1 MKVDP
6 DATVR
11 DAALRK
17 LTRINRWLIA
27 GSFTLTAA
35 LSEVAAQAFPG
46 KTIPTPSAAK
56 KSSGAPRPR
65 HRSDSSAG
73 SSATSPGSLHPPAR
87 APQAAPQSAP
97 APDSAP
103 ARQSPPAKE
112 SSPAQESAPAE
123 KSAPAKEPA
132 PAQEPAPTSEPP
144 AQESPAP
151 VVSGGS

>member
-1 MKVDP
+1 MKVDR

-17 LTRINRWLIA
+17 LSRINRWLIA
-27 GSFTLTAA
+27 GSFTLTAV

-56 KSSGAPRPR
+56 KSSGAPGPR
-65 HRSDSSAG
+65 HGSDSSAG

-97 APDSAP
+97 TQESAP
-103 ARQSPPAKE
+103 ARQSPPAQE
-112 SSPAQESAPAE
+112 SSP
-123 KSAPAKEPA
+123 PAKEPA
-132 PAQEPAPTSEPP
+132 PAQEPAPTNEPAP